1 VSVEFTPTMMVRERT
16 VWLTDHPGAT
26 VEDFDRLRRPFNAVH
41 GGQHRRQH
49 KAYLDWLN
57 SERVMR
63 LIGFPPSP
71 LRPPP
76 CLSRASSAACPRATC
91 LSQKQQMDPL
101 LNQHQAAH
109 CLGLSV
115 RALERHRVVGTGPRF
130 ISLGR
135 LVKYRE
141 CDLAAWVQES
151 ARLSTSEGVGA
162 RCGTKKI

>member
-1 VSVEFTPTMMVRERT
+1 MSVEYTPTMKVRERT
-16 VWLTDHPGAT
+16 AWLTDHPGAT
-26 VEDFDRLRRPFNAVH
+26 VEDFDRERPFNSVH
-41 GGQHRRQH
+41 GGQQRRQH

-76 CLSRASSAACPRATC
+76 LPQRASSAACPTATC
-91 LSQKQQMDPL
+91 LSQISKWIRFLINIKLRIVSASP
-101 LNQHQAAH
+101 
-109 CLGLSV
+109 CVPSKGT
-115 RALERHRVVGTGPRF
+115 RVAGTGPQF

-162 RCGTKKI
+162 RCGTKKV